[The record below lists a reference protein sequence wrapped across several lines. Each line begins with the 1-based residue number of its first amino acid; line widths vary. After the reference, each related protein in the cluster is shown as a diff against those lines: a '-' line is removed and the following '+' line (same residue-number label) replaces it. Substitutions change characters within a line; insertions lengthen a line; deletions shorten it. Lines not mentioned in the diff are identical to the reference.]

1 MMHPSVKLHPSIGL
15 QPSIERQR
23 GIALP
28 VMLIMLLVMLVSS
41 IYLLRASNSTTMTA
55 SNLAY
60 DAALARAADF
70 GLHTGF
76 QWLSATAA
84 TNKVQLDSH
93 VPAQGYRASLNT
105 MDTVRSADF
114 WDGSR
119 EVQDAA
125 GNRIRY
131 VIHRMCAVDNL
142 PYSDAG
148 NDCVQT
154 AANTST
160 LGNTV
165 RLGDSL
171 ASDSPVYAGV
181 PQLHYVITAR
191 IDGPKGGNVVTQMVV
206 LIGA

>member
-1 MMHPSVKLHPSIGL
+1 MMPPTVKH
-15 QPSIERQR
+15 QR

-41 IYLLRASNSTTMTA
+41 IYLLRSSNSTTMTA

-60 DAALARAADF
+60 DAALVRAADF

-76 QWLSATAA
+76 QWLSTTAN

-93 VPAQGYRASLNT
+93 VAAEGYRATLNT
-105 MDTVRSADF
+105 KDTVRSADF

-119 EVQDAA
+119 VVQDADL
-125 GNRIRY
+125 NQIRY
-131 VIHRMCAVDNL
+131 VIHRMCALDVV
-142 PYSDAG
+142 YSHPE
-148 NDCVQT
+148 NSCVQT
-154 AANTST
+154 SANTSE

-171 ASDSPVYAGV
+171 ASDAPVYAGV

>member
-1 MMHPSVKLHPSIGL
+1 MDRLTVRP
-15 QPSIERQR
+15 RRARRAQR

-28 VMLIMLLVMLVSS
+28 IMLIMLLVMLASS
-41 IYLLRASNSTTMTA
+41 IYLLRASTSTTLTA
-55 SNLAY
+55 TNMAY
-60 DAALARAADF
+60 DAALARAADL

-76 QWLSATAA
+76 RWLSQTAG
-84 TNKVQLDSH
+84 TNKALLDGH
-93 VPAQGYRASLNT
+93 VPDQGYRATLDT
-105 MDTVRSADF
+105 TQTVRSSGF

-119 EVQDAA
+119 EVVDAN

-131 VIHRMCAVDNL
+131 VIHRMCRLDVS
-142 PYSDAG
+142 YSDPDNA
-148 NDCVQT
+148 CVQT
-154 AANTST
+154 ADNTSE

-191 IDGPKGGNVVTQMVV
+191 INGPRGGNVVTQLVV

>member
-1 MMHPSVKLHPSIGL
+1 MSPRFTSPHP
-15 QPSIERQR
+15 QQ

-41 IYLLRASNSTTMTA
+41 IYLLRSSNSTTLTA
-55 SNLAY
+55 TNLAQ
-60 DAALARAADF
+60 DSALARAADL

-76 QWLSATAA
+76 RWLSETAQTGKA
-84 TNKVQLDSH
+84 QLSRH
-93 VPAQGYRASLNT
+93 VPEQGYRANLDT
-105 MDTVRSADF
+105 TLTVRSSEF

-119 EVQDAA
+119 ELVDAA

-131 VIHRMCAVDNL
+131 VIHRMCSFDGA
-142 PYSDAG
+142 YSEG
-148 NDCVQT
+148 NNACMQT
-154 AANTST
+154 AANTSQ

-191 IDGPKGGNVVTQMVV
+191 IDGPRGGNVVTQMVV

>member
-1 MMHPSVKLHPSIGL
+1 MTRPSLY
-15 QPSIERQR
+15 RQQ

-28 VMLIMLLVMLVSS
+28 VMLIMLLVLLVSS
-41 IYLLRASNSTTMTA
+41 IYLLRSSNSTTLTA

-60 DAALARAADF
+60 DASLARAADF

-76 QWLSATAA
+76 RWLSETARD
-84 TNKVQLDSH
+84 NKVRLDGH
-93 VPAQGYRASLNT
+93 VPAEGYRATLDT
-105 MDTVRSADF
+105 TQTVRSSGF
-114 WDGSR
+114 WDGAKA
-119 EVQDAA
+119 VDDGK
-125 GNRIRY
+125 GNVVRY
-131 VIHRMCAVDNL
+131 VIHRMCRLDLAYSHKDN
-142 PYSDAG
+142 A
-148 NDCVQT
+148 CVQT
-154 AANTST
+154 ATNTST

-191 IDGPKGGNVVTQMVV
+191 IDGPRGGNVITQMVV

>member
-1 MMHPSVKLHPSIGL
+1 MSHPPLHRA
-15 QPSIERQR
+15 ER

-28 VMLIMLLVMLVSS
+28 VMLIMLLIMLVSS
-41 IYLLRASNSTTMTA
+41 IYLLRSSNSATLTA

-60 DAALARAADF
+60 DTALARAADF

-76 QWLSATAA
+76 RWLSTTAA
-84 TNKVQLDSH
+84 TSKVQLDSD

-105 MDTVRSADF
+105 KDTVRSADF

-119 EVQDAA
+119 EVVDAA
-125 GNRIRY
+125 GNRVRY
-131 VIHRMCAVDNL
+131 VIHRMCAMDNMA
-142 PYSDAG
+142 YSDPG
-148 NDCVQT
+148 NNCVQT

-171 ASDSPVYAGV
+171 ASDAPVYAGV

-191 IDGPKGGNVVTQMVV
+191 IDGPRGGNVVTQMVV

>member
-1 MMHPSVKLHPSIGL
+1 MSPRFTSRHP
-15 QPSIERQR
+15 QQ

-41 IYLLRASNSTTMTA
+41 IYLLRSSNSTTLTA
-55 SNLAY
+55 TNLAQ
-60 DAALARAADF
+60 DSALARAADL

-76 QWLSATAA
+76 RWLSETAQTGKA
-84 TNKVQLDSH
+84 QLNRH
-93 VPAQGYRASLNT
+93 VPEQGYRANLDT
-105 MDTVRSADF
+105 TLTVRSSEF

-119 EVQDAA
+119 ELVDAA

-131 VIHRMCAVDNL
+131 VIHRMCSFDGA
-142 PYSDAG
+142 YSEG
-148 NDCVQT
+148 NNACMQT
-154 AANTST
+154 AANTSQ

-191 IDGPKGGNVVTQMVV
+191 IDGPRGGNVVTQMVV

>member
-1 MMHPSVKLHPSIGL
+1 MSARFASPHP
-15 QPSIERQR
+15 QQ

-41 IYLLRASNSTTMTA
+41 IYLLRSSNSTTLTA
-55 SNLAY
+55 TNLAQ
-60 DAALARAADF
+60 DSALARAADL

-76 QWLSATAA
+76 RWLSETAQTGKA
-84 TNKVQLDSH
+84 QLNRH
-93 VPAQGYRASLNT
+93 VPEQGYRANLDT
-105 MDTVRSADF
+105 TLTVRSSEF

-119 EVQDAA
+119 ELVDAA

-131 VIHRMCAVDNL
+131 VIHRMCSFDGA
-142 PYSDAG
+142 YSEG
-148 NDCVQT
+148 NNACMQT
-154 AANTST
+154 AANTSQ

-191 IDGPKGGNVVTQMVV
+191 IDGPRGGNVVTQMVV

>member
-1 MMHPSVKLHPSIGL
+1 MTHAIPT
-15 QPSIERQR
+15 RQR

-41 IYLLRASNSTTMTA
+41 IYLLRASNSTTLTA

-70 GLHTGF
+70 GLHSGF
-76 QWLSATAA
+76 EWLSETAR

-93 VPAQGYRASLNT
+93 VPDEGYRATL
-105 MDTVRSADF
+105 DTTQSVRSSGF
-114 WDGSR
+114 WDGAK
-119 EVQDAA
+119 EVDDGH
-125 GNRIRY
+125 GNRVRY
-131 VIHRMCAVDNL
+131 VIHRMCRLDVS
-142 PYSDAG
+142 YSDPDNA
-148 NDCVQT
+148 CVQT
-154 AANTST
+154 AANSSS

-165 RLGDSL
+165 RIGDSL
-171 ASDSPVYAGV
+171 ASDAPVYAGV

-191 IDGPKGGNVVTQMVV
+191 IDGPRGGNVITQMVV

>member
-1 MMHPSVKLHPSIGL
+1 MSYRRFKA
-15 QPSIERQR
+15 ER

-28 VMLIMLLVMLVSS
+28 VMLIMLLIMLVSS
-41 IYLLRASNSTTMTA
+41 IYLLRSSNSATLTA

-60 DAALARAADF
+60 DTALARATDF

-76 QWLSATAA
+76 RWLSATAA
-84 TNKVQLDSH
+84 TSKAQLDSH
-93 VPAQGYRASLNT
+93 VAAQGYRASLNT
-105 MDTVRSADF
+105 KDTVRSADF

-119 EVQDAA
+119 EVVDPA

-131 VIHRMCAVDNL
+131 VIHRMCAMDNMA
-142 PYSDAG
+142 YSDPG
-148 NDCVQT
+148 NNCVQT
-154 AANTST
+154 ASNTST

-171 ASDSPVYAGV
+171 ASDAPVFAGV

-191 IDGPKGGNVVTQMVV
+191 IDGPRGGNVVTQMVV
-206 LIGA
+206 LVGA

>member
-1 MMHPSVKLHPSIGL
+1 MKHSLTL
-15 QPSIERQR
+15 RRRAEQ

-28 VMLIMLLVMLVSS
+28 VMLIMLLVLLVSS
-41 IYLLRASNSTTMTA
+41 IYLLRSTNSTTLTA
-55 SNLAY
+55 SNLAH
-60 DAALARAADF
+60 DSALARAADF

-76 QWLSATAA
+76 RWLSETAK
-84 TNKVQLDSH
+84 TNKLQLDSH
-93 VPAQGYRASLNT
+93 VAEQGYRATLDT
-105 MDTVRSADF
+105 TQTVRSSDF

-119 EVQDAA
+119 VVDDGK
-125 GNRIRY
+125 GNRVRY
-131 VIHRMCAVDNL
+131 IIHRMCRLDVV
-142 PYSDAG
+142 YSDKDNA
-148 NDCVQT
+148 CVQT

-191 IDGPKGGNVVTQMVV
+191 IDGPRGGNVVTQMVV

>member
-1 MMHPSVKLHPSIGL
+1 MKPVNHS
-15 QPSIERQR
+15 QR

-41 IYLLRASNSTTMTA
+41 IYLLKSSNSTTLTA
-55 SNLAY
+55 SNLAN

-70 GLHTGF
+70 GLHAGF

-84 TNKVQLDSH
+84 TNKALLDSH
-93 VPAQGYRASLNT
+93 VAAQGYRATLNT
-105 MDTVRSADF
+105 KDTVRSADF
-114 WDGSR
+114 WDGSVV
-119 EVQDAA
+119 VQDV
-125 GNRIRY
+125 NLNQIRY
-131 VIHRMCAVDNL
+131 VIHRMCALDVVYSHPDN
-142 PYSDAG
+142 S
-148 NDCVQT
+148 CVQT
-154 AANTST
+154 AVNTAE

-171 ASDSPVYAGV
+171 ASDAPVYAGV

>member
-1 MMHPSVKLHPSIGL
+1 MTRRTAFPCPRRRGREL
-15 QPSIERQR
+15 

-28 VMLIMLLVMLVSS
+28 VMMIMLLVLLVSS
-41 IYLLRASNSTTMTA
+41 IYLLRSSNSTTLTA
-55 SNLAY
+55 TNLAH
-60 DAALARAADF
+60 DSALARAADF

-76 QWLSATAA
+76 RWLSETAK
-84 TNKVQLDSH
+84 TSKVLLNDH
-93 VPAQGYRASLNT
+93 VPDQGYRASL
-105 MDTVRSADF
+105 DTKLSVRSSDF

-119 EVQDAA
+119 EVVDAS

-131 VIHRMCAVDNL
+131 VIHRMCKL
-142 PYSDAG
+142 GGEYG
-148 NDCVQT
+148 TTDCVQT
-154 AANTST
+154 AANTSQ

-191 IDGPKGGNVVTQMVV
+191 IDGPRGGNVVTQMVV

>member
-1 MMHPSVKLHPSIGL
+1 MTRPSLY
-15 QPSIERQR
+15 RQQ

-41 IYLLRASNSTTMTA
+41 IYLLRSSNSTTLTA

-60 DAALARAADF
+60 DASLARAADF
-70 GLHTGF
+70 GLHAGF
-76 QWLSATAA
+76 QWLSETAKN
-84 TNKVQLDSH
+84 NKVQLDSH
-93 VPAQGYRASLNT
+93 VPAQGYRATLDT
-105 MDTVRSADF
+105 TQTVRSTGF
-114 WDGSR
+114 WDGSK
-119 EVQDAA
+119 EVDDGK
-125 GNRIRY
+125 GNRVRY
-131 VIHRMCAVDNL
+131 VIHRMCRLDLA
-142 PYSDAG
+142 YSDKDNA
-148 NDCVQT
+148 CVQT
-154 AANTST
+154 ATNTST

-191 IDGPKGGNVVTQMVV
+191 IDGPRGGNVITQMVV

>member
-1 MMHPSVKLHPSIGL
+1 MTHAIPT
-15 QPSIERQR
+15 RQR

-41 IYLLRASNSTTMTA
+41 IYLLRASNSTTLTA

-70 GLHTGF
+70 GLHSGF
-76 QWLSATAA
+76 EWLSETAR

-93 VPAQGYRASLNT
+93 VPDEGYRATL
-105 MDTVRSADF
+105 DTTQSVRSSGF
-114 WDGSR
+114 WDGAK
-119 EVQDAA
+119 EVEDSY
-125 GNRIRY
+125 GNRVRY
-131 VIHRMCAVDNL
+131 VIHRMCRLDVS
-142 PYSDAG
+142 YSDPDNA
-148 NDCVQT
+148 CVQT
-154 AANTST
+154 AANSSS

-165 RLGDSL
+165 RIGDSL
-171 ASDSPVYAGV
+171 ASDAPVYAGV

-191 IDGPKGGNVVTQMVV
+191 IDGPRGGNVITQMVV

>member
-1 MMHPSVKLHPSIGL
+1 MKHFAL
-15 QPSIERQR
+15 RAQR

-28 VMLIMLLVMLVSS
+28 VMLIMLLVLLVSS
-41 IYLLRASNSTTMTA
+41 VYLLRSSTSTTLTA
-55 SNLAY
+55 TNMAY

-76 QWLSATAA
+76 RWLSQTAGA
-84 TNKVQLDSH
+84 NKALLDGH
-93 VPAQGYRASLNT
+93 VPAQGYRATLDT
-105 MDTVRSADF
+105 TQTVRSSGF

-119 EVQDAA
+119 EVVDPN

-131 VIHRMCAVDNL
+131 VIHRMCKLDLAYSHKDN
-142 PYSDAG
+142 A
-148 NDCVQT
+148 CVQT
-154 AANTST
+154 ATNTST

-191 IDGPKGGNVVTQMVV
+191 IDGARGGNVVTQLVV
-206 LIGA
+206 LISA

>member
-1 MMHPSVKLHPSIGL
+1 MTHRFPSPSGRGRRPE
-15 QPSIERQR
+15 Q

-41 IYLLRASNSTTMTA
+41 IYLLRSSNSTTLTA

-76 QWLSATAA
+76 RWLSDTAK
-84 TNKVQLDSH
+84 TGKTQLDGH
-93 VPAQGYRASLNT
+93 VAEQGYRATL
-105 MDTVRSADF
+105 DTTQSVRSSGF

-119 EVQDAA
+119 EVVDAG

-131 VIHRMCAVDNL
+131 VIHRMCKFDL
-142 PYSDAG
+142 PYSHPSNA
-148 NDCVQT
+148 CVQT
-154 AANTST
+154 AANTSQ

-165 RLGDSL
+165 RIGDSL

-191 IDGPKGGNVVTQMVV
+191 IDGPRGGNVVTQMVV

>member
-1 MMHPSVKLHPSIGL
+1 MKHSSFPRRSG
-15 QPSIERQR
+15 QR

-28 VMLIMLLVMLVSS
+28 VMLIMLLVMLLSS
-41 IYLLRASNSTTMTA
+41 VYLLRSSTSTTMTA
-55 SNLAY
+55 TNMAY

-76 QWLSATAA
+76 RWLSQTAA
-84 TNKVQLDSH
+84 TSRATLDGH
-93 VPAQGYRASLNT
+93 VPAQGYRATLDT
-105 MDTVRSADF
+105 TQTVRSTGF

-119 EVQDAA
+119 EVTDPN

-131 VIHRMCAVDNL
+131 VIHRMCRLDVS
-142 PYSDAG
+142 YSDPA
-148 NDCVQT
+148 NACVQT
-154 AANTST
+154 AANNST

-171 ASDSPVYAGV
+171 ASDSPLYAGV

-191 IDGPKGGNVVTQMVV
+191 IDGPRGGNVVTQLVV

>member
-1 MMHPSVKLHPSIGL
+1 MKHPATSFRRA
-15 QPSIERQR
+15 ER

-28 VMLIMLLVMLVSS
+28 VMLIMLLVLLVSS
-41 IYLLRASNSTTMTA
+41 IYLLRSSNSTTLTA
-55 SNLAY
+55 ANLAY
-60 DAALARAADF
+60 DSALARAADF
-70 GLHTGF
+70 GLHSGF
-76 QWLSATAA
+76 QWLSETAR
-84 TNKVQLDSH
+84 TNKAQLDSH
-93 VPAQGYRASLNT
+93 VSDQGYRATLDT
-105 MDTVRSADF
+105 TQTVRSSGF

-119 EVQDAA
+119 VVDDGK
-125 GNRIRY
+125 GNQVRY
-131 VIHRMCAVDNL
+131 VIHRMCKLDVAYSHQDN
-142 PYSDAG
+142 A
-148 NDCVQT
+148 CVQT

-191 IDGPKGGNVVTQMVV
+191 IDGPRGGNVLTQMVV

>member
-1 MMHPSVKLHPSIGL
+1 MKQCTLVR
-15 QPSIERQR
+15 RQR

-41 IYLLRASNSTTMTA
+41 IYLLRSSNSTTLTA
-55 SNLAY
+55 TNLAQ
-60 DAALARAADF
+60 DSALARAADF

-76 QWLSATAA
+76 RWLSQTAKTGKA
-84 TNKVQLDSH
+84 QLNRH
-93 VPAQGYRASLNT
+93 AAEQGYRANLDTSL
-105 MDTVRSADF
+105 TVRSREF

-119 EVQDAA
+119 EVVDGA

-131 VIHRMCAVDNL
+131 VIHRMCALDGV
-142 PYSDAG
+142 YSDAR
-148 NDCVQT
+148 NSCMQT
-154 AANTST
+154 AANTSQM
-160 LGNTV
+160 GNTV

-191 IDGPKGGNVVTQMVV
+191 IDGPRGGNVITQMVV

>member
-1 MMHPSVKLHPSIGL
+1 MKTPNHS
-15 QPSIERQR
+15 QR
-23 GIALP
+23 GVALP

-41 IYLLRASNSTTMTA
+41 IYLLKSSNSTTLTA
-55 SNLAY
+55 SNLAH

-84 TNKVQLDSH
+84 TNKAQLDAH
-93 VPAQGYRASLNT
+93 VEDQGYRATLNT
-105 MDTVRSADF
+105 KDTVRSAEF

-119 EVQDAA
+119 EVVDTV

-131 VIHRMCAVDNL
+131 VIHRMCALDVVYSHPDN
-142 PYSDAG
+142 S
-148 NDCVQT
+148 CVQT
-154 AANTST
+154 AANGAE

-171 ASDSPVYAGV
+171 ASDAPVYAGV

>member
-1 MMHPSVKLHPSIGL
+1 MSYRPIRA
-15 QPSIERQR
+15 ER

-28 VMLIMLLVMLVSS
+28 VMLIMLLIMLVSS
-41 IYLLRASNSTTMTA
+41 IYLLRSSNSATLTA

-60 DAALARAADF
+60 DTALARAADF

-76 QWLSATAA
+76 RWLSATAA
-84 TNKVQLDSH
+84 TSKAQLDSH
-93 VPAQGYRASLNT
+93 VAAQGYRASLNT
-105 MDTVRSADF
+105 RDTVRSADF

-119 EVQDAA
+119 EVTDPA

-131 VIHRMCAVDNL
+131 VIHRMCAMDNMA
-142 PYSDAG
+142 YSDPG
-148 NDCVQT
+148 NNCVQT
-154 AANTST
+154 ASNTST

-171 ASDSPVYAGV
+171 ASDAPMYAGV

-191 IDGPKGGNVVTQMVV
+191 IDGPRGGNVVTQMVV

>member
-1 MMHPSVKLHPSIGL
+1 MKTRRMSS
-15 QPSIERQR
+15 QR

-41 IYLLRASNSTTMTA
+41 IYLLRSSNSTTLTA

-76 QWLSATAA
+76 RWLSDTARDS
-84 TNKVQLDSH
+84 KGQLDGH
-93 VPAQGYRASLNT
+93 VAAQGYRATLDT
-105 MDTVRSADF
+105 TQTVRSSGF

-119 EVQDAA
+119 EVVDGA

-131 VIHRMCAVDNL
+131 VIHRMCRLDVA
-142 PYSDAG
+142 YSAPG
-148 NDCVQT
+148 NACVQT

-191 IDGPKGGNVVTQMVV
+191 IDGPRGGNVITQMVV

>member
-1 MMHPSVKLHPSIGL
+1 MKPVNHS
-15 QPSIERQR
+15 QR

-41 IYLLRASNSTTMTA
+41 IYLLKSSNSTTLTA
-55 SNLAY
+55 SNLAQ

-84 TNKVQLDSH
+84 ANKAQLDSH
-93 VPAQGYRASLNT
+93 VAGEGYRATLNVR
-105 MDTVRSADF
+105 DTVRSADF
-114 WDGSR
+114 WDGSVV
-119 EVQDAA
+119 VQDVNL
-125 GNRIRY
+125 NRIRY
-131 VIHRMCAVDNL
+131 VIHRMCALDVVYSHPDN
-142 PYSDAG
+142 S
-148 NDCVQT
+148 CVQT
-154 AANTST
+154 AVNTAE

-171 ASDSPVYAGV
+171 ASDAPVYAGV